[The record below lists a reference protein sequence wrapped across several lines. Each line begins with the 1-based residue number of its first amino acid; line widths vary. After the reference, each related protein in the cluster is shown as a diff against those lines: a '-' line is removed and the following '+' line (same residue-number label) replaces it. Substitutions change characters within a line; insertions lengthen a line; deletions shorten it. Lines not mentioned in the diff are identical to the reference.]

1 LLNPLFKVSSSL
13 KERKVQSLWLMLG
26 LGNVGSSYEWNRH
39 NFGFLAAERLSEKL
53 GGGKWKTKWNYY
65 YSIVS
70 GSGIVCAKP
79 KTMMNLSGI
88 AAKQLLDRFDL
99 PPERMIV
106 IYDDMDIPFGKIRV
120 RAKGGYGG
128 HKGILSISS
137 VLRTESYPRIR
148 LGIQGKEETDDASA
162 FVLGDFTAEEEGC
175 LDGILDS
182 ACDAALLITEGRMDQ
197 AMNKYN

>member
-1 LLNPLFKVSSSL
+1 LLNSLFKMSSSL
-13 KERKVQSLWLMLG
+13 KERSVQPLWLILG
-26 LGNVGSSYEWNRH
+26 LGNVGSSYKRNRH
-39 NFGFLAAERLSEKL
+39 NFGFLAAERFSEKF
-53 GGGKWKTKWNYY
+53 GAEKWKTRWNYY

-70 GSGIVCAKP
+70 GFGIICAKP

-88 AAKQLLDRFDL
+88 AAKPLLERFDL

-137 VLRTESYPRIR
+137 VLGTESFPRIR
-148 LGIQGKEETDDASA
+148 LGIQGNEEKDDATA
-162 FVLGDFTAEEEGC
+162 FVLGDFTAAEQSRLDEI
-175 LDGILDS
+175 LDG
-182 ACDAALLITEGRMDQ
+182 ACDAALLIAEGKMEQ